1 MVRRG
6 LEIKG
11 YEEKEYHPSVHY
23 TYNFNVFV
31 MMQVFNFLNARML
44 DDQFFIF
51 KGILGSPF
59 YLPIVVG
66 ILALQFIIVTFTG
79 VAFRCSPWVQNLF

>member
-11 YEEKEYHPSVHY
+11 YEEKEYYASVHY

-44 DDQFFIF
+44 DDQLFIL
-51 KGILGSPF
+51 KGIFGSPF
-59 YLPIVVG
+59 YIPIVVG
-66 ILALQFIIVTFTG
+66 ILVL
-79 VAFRCSPWVQNLF
+79 